1 VTPIRTLLALCA
13 LVLVTATAG
22 SAATPTSAVL
32 SYVGIGGD
40 QVGPTYNASPDGI
53 PDGHFRL
60 YVTTTVSRNISS
72 IELNSQTGGVWDT
85 VPKGSWAV
93 MAVVQNG
100 KRLNP
105 NDEGIAI
112 ALNGSVT
119 LDLYAHE
126 YGYFANPTS
135 KFVATITFTDLGK
148 VTSTIGPIPTATAP
162 AAPTSTTPTKAT
174 TPPAAKPPAT
184 TASGPPEL
192 APNKTKAIPDF
203 WVGLSASVTTRGT
216 LGLGG
221 DLALT
226 ASPASNNQVLTV
238 TVFERATGCLIEGTW
253 VELWGPDGKIWQP
266 PGAVRRTRYQA
277 QAGLVYMG
285 GLKLREAGLYHLWV
299 YAQDAA
305 GKVVMEAYLPLQ
317 VKDRHG
323 VAFETLN
330 GRPFTYEGGE
340 WVEGTRTTSS
350 ALSAGNSRSA
360 AGNPFAGLASA
371 FQQLWSGIATSAQRL
386 FLPGQKTEAKAA
398 SDILNDPAITAAARI
413 QKVQRVTKAHVV
425 PSYLLNGSLQSTAP
439 HAAATSPGKV
449 TLIGQDGTSLIGQ
462 DGTSLI
468 GQDGTSLITNDGGRL
483 VAAGGNILATD
494 GATIVATDGATA
506 RSLNAATA
514 NTVGACAGGYKKVGA
529 GTVKVINGSPVL
541 ANSAGKIVPGTLV
554 IGGRNAMP
562 INGPAS

>member
-1 VTPIRTLLALCA
+1 MRPIRALLPLCII
-13 LVLVTATAG
+13 VLATAAG
-22 SAATPTSAVL
+22 GAAAVAPSSAIL
-32 SYVGIGGD
+32 SYVSIGGD
-40 QVGPTYNASPDGI
+40 QVGPGYAAGPDGI
-53 PDGHFRL
+53 TDGHFRL
-60 YVTTTVSRNISS
+60 YVTSAGPRTIAS
-72 IELNSQTGGVWDT
+72 IQLDSQTGGVWDT
-85 VPKGSWAV
+85 LPKGSWAV

-105 NDEGIAI
+105 KDEGIAI
-112 ALNGSVT
+112 AVNGSVT

-126 YGYFANPTS
+126 YGYFTNPSS
-135 KFVATITFTDLGK
+135 KFIAIVTFSDLGK

-162 AAPTSTTPTKAT
+162 APTSTTPTKTT
-174 TPPAAKPPAT
+174 TPPAATPP
-184 TASGPPEL
+184 GPAEL

-203 WVGLSASVTTRGT
+203 WVGLSASVTTKGT

-226 ASPASNNQVLTV
+226 ASSASNNQVLTV

-266 PGAVRRTRYQA
+266 PNAVRRTRYQA

-285 GLKLREAGLYHLWV
+285 GLKLRDPGLYHLWV
-299 YAQDAA
+299 YAQDSA

-323 VAFETLN
+323 AAFETLN
-330 GRPFTYEGGE
+330 GRPFTYVGGQ

-350 ALSAGNSRSA
+350 ALPAGNSNSG
-360 AGNPFAGLASA
+360 AGNPFADLASA
-371 FQQLWSGIATSAQRL
+371 FQQLWSGIATSAQKL

-398 SDILNDPAITAAARI
+398 ADILKDPAITAAARI
-413 QKVQRVTKAHVV
+413 QKVQRVTKANVV
-425 PSYLLNGSLQSTAP
+425 PSYLLNGSLQSTTP
-439 HAAATSPGKV
+439 HAATTSRGKL

-483 VAAGGNILATD
+483 VAAGGTILATD
-494 GATIVATDGATA
+494 GATILATDGATA
-506 RSLNAATA
+506 RSLNSVNA

-529 GTVKVINGSPVL
+529 GTVKVVNGSPVL
-541 ANSAGKIVPGTLV
+541 ANGAGKIVPGTLV